1 MTRNKIEVCGGTAVH
16 IGQIIEPARA
26 IELGRLGQRFPG
38 RRPGQDG
45 LGVPSR
51 RVSIEHVAETEEQLE
66 LMTGVGVFLDRL
78 LEFGGQSVEASEL
91 DILIGAAA
99 RGEWHI
105 DRIRD
110 SRLLVNISEFPVY
123 LDVATEWE
131 GRQWAESWGHDDPPY
146 PLDHERISYDPGE
159 AVLLDN
165 ACSPVEQVP
174 HRGSTQPGKII
185 LRAFCSEIL
194 IS

>member
-1 MTRNKIEVCGGTAVH
+1 MTMNKIEVRGGTALH

-26 IELGRLGQRFPG
+26 IELGRLGQRLSG
-38 RRPGQDG
+38 LRPGQDS

-51 RVSIEHVAETEEQLE
+51 RVSIKDVAETGEQLE
-66 LMTGVGVFLDRL
+66 LMTGVGIFLDRL
-78 LEFGGQSVEASEL
+78 LEFGGQSGEASEV
-91 DILIGAAA
+91 DILVGAAA

-131 GRQWAESWGHDDPPY
+131 GRQWAESWGHDDSPY
-146 PLDHERISYDPGE
+146 PLDYERISYEPGE

-165 ACSPVEQVP
+165 ACSPAEQVP
-174 HRGSTQPGKII
+174 HRGSTQAGKII
-185 LRAFCSEIL
+185 LRALARQS
-194 IS
+194 